1 MNYVLIDTLN
11 IDNEDKEYF
20 IRLGAKKDLI
30 KDKKLLNFIDKFTG
44 EFKNGRYVIV
54 REDEI

>member
-30 KDKKLLNFIDKFTG
+30 KDKKLLNFIDKFMG